1 MELTLSFNLLEAEFF
16 YVSPKKPVSTVPLVY
31 LTFAFDEGQVAYNL
45 NNQAKLTR
53 KMERI
58 VKTILKKWQQE
69 NAVYQQALDQDLILM
84 PDEHLDYQAALVKN
98 LLILLKDNELPV
110 IRLELVGSWPVFQTK
125 DGQLDLTN

>member
-1 MELTLSFNLLEAEFF
+1 
-16 YVSPKKPVSTVPLVY
+16 
-31 LTFAFDEGQVAYNL
+31 
-45 NNQAKLTR
+45 
-53 KMERI
+53 MERI

-98 LLILLKDNELPV
+98 LLILLKDNELPA

-125 DGQLDLTN
+125 DGQLDLAN